1 MKEFEHIRYKIYLA
15 LLNKISGTVGEEK
28 KELIYDLEIIKNGL
42 IPLKYIIKQP
52 KSKRLD

>member
-1 MKEFEHIRYKIYLA
+1 MKEFEHIRYKIYLE
-15 LLNKISGTVGEEK
+15 LLNKISGTIGEEK